1 MGISHDLKHL
11 FFCILEQRNNFLSLL
26 KMDHSAPEQRLS
38 LVGRTSSP
46 FSALKYYSTPF
57 KNTAKGL
64 FGYCSQISPQVPQP
78 APFLPAPGWPF
89 AGEAATLN
97 FRCWDPTAS
106 GHTLKA
112 GSKSSRPLP
121 CDYEK
126 ASQSQHS
133 KWNCKLE
140 IHQSI
145 LKMVVSD
152 IHETDFVELW

>member
-64 FGYCSQISPQVPQP
+64 FWVLQPNFTTSSSARSFPSSSWVAFCWGGSHFELQMLRPNSVRTHTKSGQQIFSS
-78 APFLPAPGWPF
+78 
-89 AGEAATLN
+89 
-97 FRCWDPTAS
+97 AS
-106 GHTLKA
+106 L
-112 GSKSSRPLP
+112 
-121 CDYEK
+121 
-126 ASQSQHS
+126 
-133 KWNCKLE
+133 
-140 IHQSI
+140 
-145 LKMVVSD
+145 
-152 IHETDFVELW
+152 